1 MSMHGWFLPQCR
13 DSAEVFTTMRWR
25 DAGARMTASK
35 EIGTSEQVQDV
46 GRGTLMATAEGSDVV
61 QEVSGKVQGLY
72 DVYPYPP
79 EAVFDGVTVGY
90 NHRWSWTHAW
100 SAIHGEAPKTNA
112 IDILDAGWCA
122 FLPIR
127 VAWCGHAG
135 ATVLASLPLA
145 EAKCKCC
152 QRAPAKGVEYGL
164 AVGLA

>member
-1 MSMHGWFLPQCR
+1 
-13 DSAEVFTTMRWR
+13 
-25 DAGARMTASK
+25 MTASK